1 MSPYVFKEPQI
12 KGTMLERKSQLTVG
26 EAIGRELAG

>member
-1 MSPYVFKEPQI
+1 MSLYVFKELLI
-12 KGTMLERKSQLTVG
+12 KGTMLGKKQLTVG